1 MNIRNIGVFAHVDA
15 GKTTLSEQLLMHSG
29 AIRRAGSVDE
39 GTAHTDNLPVE
50 QRRGISVK
58 ATCVSMD
65 WRGTLINL
73 IDTPGHVDFSAE
85 VERSL
90 WALDAAVV
98 VVCAVEG
105 VQPHTETLFQALKEQ
120 SIPTLFFLNKMDREG
135 ADVARVLAQIH
146 RLLTPD
152 AVLMADPDAVTEF
165 VCSQDDELLER
176 YLSGEEF
183 MPSFI
188 RGRLAD
194 MTRRAAAY
202 PVYAGSALRDEG
214 VISLLDAMVDF
225 LPSPNPSDSPCGEP
239 PPLRRGGSDLIR
251 HRASAAPPSPE
262 GKANQ
267 APLRRGA
274 VAGPATEGLV
284 GRDLC
289 GVVFASTQDRVLGRG
304 VWVRLY
310 TGSLENRAPV
320 TLPAGVDPLTGEE
333 KLVQRKIT
341 QIRRVDGSDAGSL
354 TAGEIGVIYGL
365 GDVKVGQVLGD
376 EALLPRRV
384 EPGSLR
390 TPLITVQVIPEKPED
405 MQALRVACEALS
417 AEDPL
422 LQVRYAK
429 ALNELQLHVMG
440 TIQLEI
446 IQELLDTRFN
456 MKVSFSKPAVI
467 YRETIAKPASGFV
480 AYTMPKPCW
489 AIMRFEIEPAPRG
502 SGVTFKSVV
511 PVRDI
516 LLRYQHQVEQA
527 LPLALHQGRLGWQVT
542 DVNITLVEGNHHQFH
557 THPLDFIVATPWGIQ
572 DGLMRGGSTL
582 LEPILETRFLL
593 PPDCVGRVM
602 SDVALM
608 RGEVTHTETDA
619 DRVLMTA
626 LIPVATSVDYAATL
640 ASATSGRGSMS
651 VKLHGYRDC
660 PLELGAT
667 APRRSVDPLDTS
679 KYILAARSALEGG
692 IFDLE

>member
-1 MNIRNIGVFAHVDA
+1 MNQMRNIGIFAHVDA

-29 AIRRAGSVDE
+29 AIRRVGSVDE

-58 ATCVSMD
+58 ATCVSLN
-65 WRGTLINL
+65 WRGTAINL

-120 SIPTLFFLNKMDREG
+120 HIPTLFFLNKTDREG
-135 ADVARVLAQIH
+135 ADVPRVLAQIQ

-152 AVLMADPDAVTEF
+152 AVLMADDDAVTEF
-165 VCSQDDELLER
+165 VCAQDDELLEQ
-176 YLSGEEF
+176 YLSGESFTAE
-183 MPSFI
+183 FI
-188 RGRLAD
+188 RARLAD
-194 MTRRAAAY
+194 MTREAAAC

-214 VISLLDAMVDF
+214 VTPLLDAMVDF
-225 LPSPNPSDSPCGEP
+225 LPGPEKEN
-239 PPLRRGGSDLIR
+239 GSKTL
-251 HRASAAPPSPE
+251 S
-262 GKANQ
+262 
-267 APLRRGA
+267 
-274 VAGPATEGLV
+274 
-284 GRDLC
+284 

-310 TGSLENRAPV
+310 AGSLENRAPV

-376 EALLPRRV
+376 DGLLPRRV
-384 EPGSLR
+384 EPGRLR
-390 TPLITVQVIPEKPED
+390 TPLITVQVIPEKPEE
-405 MQALRVACEALS
+405 MQNLRVACEALS

-446 IQELLDTRFN
+446 IQELLDTRFG

-467 YRETIAKPASGFV
+467 YKETIAKAASGFV

-502 SGVTFKSVV
+502 SGVTFKSTV

-542 DVNITLVEGNHHQFH
+542 DVNITLVDGNHHQFH

-572 DGLMRGGSTL
+572 DGLQRGGSTL
-582 LEPILETRFLL
+582 LEPILEVRFLL

-626 LIPVATSVDYAATL
+626 LVPVATSVEYASTL

-667 APRRSVDPLDTS
+667 AARRSVDPLDTS

>member
-1 MNIRNIGVFAHVDA
+1 MNQMRNIGIFAHVDA
-15 GKTTLSEQLLMHSG
+15 GKTTLSEQLLMHAG
-29 AIRRAGSVDE
+29 AIRRVGSVDE

-58 ATCVSMD
+58 ATCVSLT
-65 WRGTLINL
+65 WRDTAINL

-105 VQPHTETLFQALKEQ
+105 VQPHTETLFHALKEQ
-120 SIPTLFFLNKMDREG
+120 HIPTLFFLNKTDREG
-135 ADVARVLAQIH
+135 ADAARVLGQIR
-146 RLLTPD
+146 RLLTAD
-152 AVLMADPDAVTEF
+152 AVPMADEDAVTEF
-165 VCSQDDELLER
+165 VCAQDDDLLER
-176 YLSGEEF
+176 YLSGEDL
-183 MPSFI
+183 SADFI
-188 RGRLAD
+188 RTRLAD
-194 MTRRAAAY
+194 MTRAARAC

-214 VISLLDAMVDF
+214 VIPLLDGMVDF
-225 LPSPNPSDSPCGEP
+225 LP
-239 PPLRRGGSDLIR
+239 
-251 HRASAAPPSPE
+251 APTDN
-262 GKANQ
+262 GD
-267 APLRRGA
+267 G
-274 VAGPATEGLV
+274 
-284 GRDLC
+284 LC

-310 TGSLENRAPV
+310 AGSLENRAPV

-354 TAGEIGVIYGL
+354 TDGEIGVIYGL

-376 EALLPRRV
+376 EALLPCRV
-384 EPGSLR
+384 EPGHLR

-405 MQALRVACEALS
+405 MQSLRVACEALS

-446 IQELLDTRFN
+446 IQELLDTRFG
-456 MKVSFSKPAVI
+456 MKVTFSKPAVI
-467 YRETIAKPASGFV
+467 YKETIARPASGFV

-502 SGVTFKSVV
+502 SGVTFKSTV

-527 LPLALHQGRLGWQVT
+527 LPLALHQGRLGWEVT
-542 DVNITLVEGNHHQFH
+542 DVNITLVDGNHHQFH

-572 DGLMRGGSTL
+572 DGLQRGGSTL
-582 LEPILETRFLL
+582 LEPILEVRFLL

-626 LIPVATSVDYAATL
+626 LVPVATSVDYASTL

-651 VKLHGYRDC
+651 VKLHGYRAC

-667 APRRSVDPLDTS
+667 AARRSVDPLDTA

-692 IFDLE
+692 IFNLE

>member
-1 MNIRNIGVFAHVDA
+1 MNIRNIGIFAHVDA

-105 VQPHTETLFQALKEQ
+105 VQPHTETLFHALKEQ
-120 SIPTLFFLNKMDREG
+120 SIPTLFFLNKTDREG
-135 ADVARVLAQIH
+135 ADVPRVLAQIQ

-152 AVLMADPDAVTEF
+152 AVLMADADAVTEF
-165 VCSQDDELLER
+165 VCAQDDELLER

-183 MPSFI
+183 APEFI
-188 RGRLAD
+188 RSRLAAL
-194 MTRRAAAY
+194 TRQAAAC
-202 PVYAGSALRDEG
+202 PVYSGSALRDEG
-214 VISLLDAMVDF
+214 VIPLLDAMVDF
-225 LPSPNPSDSPCGEP
+225 LPEP
-239 PPLRRGGSDLIR
+239 VSGG
-251 HRASAAPPSPE
+251 
-262 GKANQ
+262 G
-267 APLRRGA
+267 
-274 VAGPATEGLV
+274 
-284 GRDLC
+284 DLC

-310 TGSLENRAPV
+310 AGSLENRAPV

-341 QIRRVDGSDAGSL
+341 QIRRVGGSDAGSL

-365 GDVKVGQVLGD
+365 GDVKVGQVLGE

-384 EPGSLR
+384 EPGRLR

-456 MKVSFSKPAVI
+456 MKVTFSKPAVI
-467 YRETIAKPASGFV
+467 YKETIAKAASGFV

-502 SGVTFKSVV
+502 SGVTFKSTV

-542 DVNITLVEGNHHQFH
+542 DVNITLVDGNHHQFH

-572 DGLMRGGSTL
+572 DGLQRGGSTL

-608 RGEVTHTETDA
+608 RGEVTHTETDE

-667 APRRSVDPLDTS
+667 AARRSVDPLDTS

>member
-1 MNIRNIGVFAHVDA
+1 MNIRNIGTFAHVDA

-58 ATCVSMD
+58 ATCVSLT
-65 WRGTLINL
+65 WRGVNINL

-105 VQPHTETLFQALKEQ
+105 VQPHTETLFHALKEQ
-120 SIPTLFFLNKMDREG
+120 SIPTLFFLNKTDREG
-135 ADVARVLAQIH
+135 ADVPRVLAQIH
-146 RLLTPD
+146 RLLTPN
-152 AVLMADPDAVTEF
+152 AVLMADSDAVTEF
-165 VCSQDDELLER
+165 VCAQDDDLLER

-183 MPSFI
+183 APDYI
-188 RGRLAD
+188 RARLAD
-194 MTRRAAAY
+194 MTRTADAC
-202 PVYAGSALRDEG
+202 PVYSGSALRDEG
-214 VISLLDAMVDF
+214 VTPLLDAMVDF
-225 LPSPNPSDSPCGEP
+225 LPAPVS
-239 PPLRRGGSDLIR
+239 GG
-251 HRASAAPPSPE
+251 
-262 GKANQ
+262 G
-267 APLRRGA
+267 
-274 VAGPATEGLV
+274 
-284 GRDLC
+284 DLC
-289 GVVFASTQDRVLGRG
+289 GVVFATTQDRVLGRG

-310 TGSLENRAPV
+310 AGSLENRAPV

-354 TAGEIGVIYGL
+354 TAGEIGVVYGL

-384 EPGSLR
+384 EPGRLR

-405 MQALRVACEALS
+405 MQSLRVACEALS

-446 IQELLDTRFN
+446 IQELLDTRFG
-456 MKVSFSKPAVI
+456 MKVTFSKPAVI
-467 YRETIAKPASGFV
+467 YKETIAKAASGFV

-502 SGVTFKSVV
+502 SSVTFKSTV

-527 LPLALHQGRLGWQVT
+527 LPLALHQGRLGWEVT
-542 DVNITLVEGNHHQFH
+542 DVCITLVDGNHHQFH

-572 DGLMRGGSTL
+572 DGLQRGGSTL

-608 RGEVTHTETDA
+608 RGEVTHTETDE

-626 LIPVATSVDYAATL
+626 LIPVATSVDYASTL

-667 APRRSVDPLDTS
+667 AARRSVDPLDTS

>member
-1 MNIRNIGVFAHVDA
+1 MNIRNIGIFAHVDA
-15 GKTTLSEQLLMHSG
+15 GKTTLSEQLLMHAG
-29 AIRRAGSVDE
+29 AIRRVGSVDE

-58 ATCVSMD
+58 ATCVSLN
-65 WRGTLINL
+65 WRGATINL

-98 VVCAVEG
+98 VACAVEG

-120 SIPTLFFLNKMDREG
+120 QIPTLFFLNKTDREG
-135 ADVARVLAQIH
+135 ADTARVLAQIQ
-146 RLLTPD
+146 RLLTPH
-152 AVLMADPDAVTEF
+152 AVSMADDEAVTEF
-165 VCSQDDELLER
+165 VCAQDDELLER

-183 MPSFI
+183 APDFI
-188 RGRLAD
+188 QTRLAD
-194 MTRRAAAY
+194 MTRAAEAC

-214 VISLLDAMVDF
+214 VVPLLDAMVDF
-225 LPSPNPSDSPCGEP
+225 LPAPAS
-239 PPLRRGGSDLIR
+239 GGD
-251 HRASAAPPSPE
+251 
-262 GKANQ
+262 G
-267 APLRRGA
+267 
-274 VAGPATEGLV
+274 
-284 GRDLC
+284 LC
-289 GVVFASTQDRVLGRG
+289 GVVFASAQDRVLGRG

-310 TGSLENRAPV
+310 AGSLENRAPV

-354 TAGEIGVIYGL
+354 MAGEIGVIYGL

-384 EPGSLR
+384 EPGHLR
-390 TPLITVQVIPEKPED
+390 TPLITVQVIPEKPEE
-405 MQALRVACEALS
+405 MQNLRIACEALS

-446 IQELLDTRFN
+446 IQELLDTRVG
-456 MKVSFSKPAVI
+456 MKVTFSKPAVI
-467 YRETIAKPASGFV
+467 YKETIARPASGFV

-502 SGVTFKSVV
+502 SGVTFKSTV

-527 LPLALHQGRLGWQVT
+527 LPLALHQGRLGWEVT
-542 DVNITLVEGNHHQFH
+542 DVNITLVDGNHHQFH

-572 DGLMRGGSTL
+572 DGLQRGGSTL
-582 LEPILETRFLL
+582 LEPILEVRFLL

-626 LIPVATSVDYAATL
+626 LVPVATSVEYAATL

-667 APRRSVDPLDTS
+667 SPRRSVDPLDTS

>member
-1 MNIRNIGVFAHVDA
+1 MNIRNIGIFAHVDA

-105 VQPHTETLFQALKEQ
+105 VQPHTETLFHALKEQ
-120 SIPTLFFLNKMDREG
+120 SIPTLFFLNKTDREG
-135 ADVARVLAQIH
+135 ADVPRVLAQIQ

-152 AVLMADPDAVTEF
+152 AVLMADGDAVTEF
-165 VCSQDDELLER
+165 VCAQDDELLER

-183 MPSFI
+183 APEFI
-188 RGRLAD
+188 RSRLAAL
-194 MTRRAAAY
+194 TRQAAAC
-202 PVYAGSALRDEG
+202 PVYSGSALRDEG
-214 VISLLDAMVDF
+214 VIPLLDAMVDF
-225 LPSPNPSDSPCGEP
+225 LPEP
-239 PPLRRGGSDLIR
+239 ASAGGS
-251 HRASAAPPSPE
+251 
-262 GKANQ
+262 
-267 APLRRGA
+267 
-274 VAGPATEGLV
+274 
-284 GRDLC
+284 LC

-310 TGSLENRAPV
+310 AGSLENRAPV

-365 GDVKVGQVLGD
+365 GDVKVGQVLGE

-384 EPGSLR
+384 EPGRLR

-456 MKVSFSKPAVI
+456 MKVTFSKPAVI
-467 YRETIAKPASGFV
+467 YKETIAKAASGFV

-502 SGVTFKSVV
+502 SGVTFKSTV

-516 LLRYQHQVEQA
+516 LLRYQHQVAQA

-542 DVNITLVEGNHHQFH
+542 DVNITLVDGNHHQFH

-572 DGLMRGGSTL
+572 DGLQRGGSTL

-608 RGEVTHTETDA
+608 RGEVTHTETDE

-667 APRRSVDPLDTS
+667 AARRSVDPLDTS

>member
-1 MNIRNIGVFAHVDA
+1 MNIRNIGTFAHVDA

-58 ATCVSMD
+58 ATCVSLT
-65 WRGTLINL
+65 WRGVNINL

-105 VQPHTETLFQALKEQ
+105 VQPHTETLFHALKEQ
-120 SIPTLFFLNKMDREG
+120 SIPTLFFLNKTDREG
-135 ADVARVLAQIH
+135 ADVPRVLAQIH
-146 RLLTPD
+146 RLLTPN
-152 AVLMADPDAVTEF
+152 AVLMADSDAVTEF
-165 VCSQDDELLER
+165 VCAQDDDLLER

-183 MPSFI
+183 APDYI
-188 RGRLAD
+188 RACLAD
-194 MTRRAAAY
+194 MTRMADAC
-202 PVYAGSALRDEG
+202 PVYSGSALRDEG
-214 VISLLDAMVDF
+214 VLPLLDAMVDF
-225 LPSPNPSDSPCGEP
+225 LPAPVS
-239 PPLRRGGSDLIR
+239 GG
-251 HRASAAPPSPE
+251 
-262 GKANQ
+262 G
-267 APLRRGA
+267 
-274 VAGPATEGLV
+274 
-284 GRDLC
+284 DLC

-310 TGSLENRAPV
+310 AGSLENRAPV

-354 TAGEIGVIYGL
+354 TAGEIGVVYGL
-365 GDVKVGQVLGD
+365 GDVKVGQVLG
-376 EALLPRRV
+376 EETLLPRRV
-384 EPGSLR
+384 EPGRLR

-446 IQELLDTRFN
+446 IQELLDTRFG
-456 MKVSFSKPAVI
+456 MKVTFSKPAVI
-467 YRETIAKPASGFV
+467 YKETIAKAASGFV

-502 SGVTFKSVV
+502 SGVTFKSTV

-527 LPLALHQGRLGWQVT
+527 LPLALHQGRLGWEVT
-542 DVNITLVEGNHHQFH
+542 DVNITLVDGNHHQFH

-608 RGEVTHTETDA
+608 RGEVTHTETDE

-626 LIPVATSVDYAATL
+626 LIPVATSVDYASTL

-667 APRRSVDPLDTS
+667 AARRSVDPLDTS

>member
-1 MNIRNIGVFAHVDA
+1 MQKMRNIGVFAHVDA
-15 GKTTLSEQLLMHSG
+15 GKTTLSEQLLMHAG
-29 AIRRAGSVDE
+29 AIRSAGSVDE
-39 GTAHTDNLPVE
+39 GTAHTDTLPVE

-58 ATCVSMD
+58 ATCVDLD
-65 WRGTLINL
+65 WQGVRINL

-105 VQPHTETLFQALKEQ
+105 VQPHTETLFQALREQ
-120 SIPTLFFLNKMDREG
+120 SIPTLFFLNKTDREG
-135 ADVARVLAQIH
+135 ADAQRVFAQIQ

-152 AVLMADPDAVTEF
+152 AVLMADEEAVTEF
-165 VCSQDDELLER
+165 VCGQDDELLER
-176 YLSGEEF
+176 YLTGESFTEEF
-183 MPSFI
+183 IHSQ
-188 RGRLAD
+188 LAD
-194 MTRRAAAY
+194 MSRQAKAY
-202 PVYAGSALRDEG
+202 PVFSGSALRDEG
-214 VISLLDAMVDF
+214 ITPLLDAMVAF
-225 LPSPNPSDSPCGEP
+225 LPP
-239 PPLRRGGSDLIR
+239 PPD
-251 HRASAAPPSPE
+251 
-262 GKANQ
+262 
-267 APLRRGA
+267 
-274 VAGPATEGLV
+274 ATDE
-284 GRDLC
+284 LC
-289 GVVFASTQDRVLGRG
+289 GVVFASTHDRVLGRG
-304 VWVRLY
+304 VWIRLY
-310 TGSLENRAPV
+310 SGKLENRLPV
-320 TLPAGVDPLTGEE
+320 TLPAGVDPLTGEQ

-341 QIRRVDGSDAGSL
+341 QIRQGNGADAGSIS
-354 TAGEIGVIYGL
+354 AGEIGIIYGL
-365 GDVKVGQVLGD
+365 GNVKVGQVLGN

-384 EPGSLR
+384 EPGHLR
-390 TPLITVQVIPEKPED
+390 TPLIAVQVIPASPED
-405 MQALRVACEALS
+405 MQSLRVACEALS

-422 LQVRYAK
+422 LQARYSRT
-429 ALNELQLHVMG
+429 LNELQLHVMG
-440 TIQLEI
+440 VIQLEI
-446 IQELLDTRFN
+446 IQELLDTRFGL
-456 MKVSFSKPAVI
+456 KVTFSKPAVI
-467 YRETIAKPASGFV
+467 YRETIAKAASGFV

-502 SGVTFKSVV
+502 SGVTFKSKV

-527 LPLALHQGRLGWQVT
+527 LPLALNQGRLGWQVT

-572 DGLMRGGSTL
+572 DGLQRSGSVL
-582 LEPILETRFLL
+582 LEPILEVRFLL
-593 PPDCVGRVM
+593 PLDCVGRVM

-608 RGEVTHTETDA
+608 RGEVTHTETDG

-626 LIPVATSVDYAATL
+626 LLPVATSVDYAATL

-651 VKLHGYRDC
+651 MKLHGYRDC